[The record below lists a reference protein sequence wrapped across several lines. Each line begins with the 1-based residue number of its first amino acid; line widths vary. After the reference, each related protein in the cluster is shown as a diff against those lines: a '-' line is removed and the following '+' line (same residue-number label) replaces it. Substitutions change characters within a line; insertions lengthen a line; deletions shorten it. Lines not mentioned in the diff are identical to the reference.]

1 MSELSM
7 DAPSNVPGQQPL
19 LSCLRLQFHQ
29 DFTLDDA
36 EALVEYFA
44 GLGVT
49 HLYASPLWA
58 ARSGSTHGYD
68 GVDPTRL
75 NPEIGDEAA
84 LTRLVGKLRSFGMG
98 LIVDF
103 VPNHLAVGGRENP
116 YWQDV
121 LRWGPS
127 GRFADMFDIN
137 WRDNGDPTLEGR
149 LLVPFLGEPY
159 GQALVSGDM
168 TLALDETTGLFHV
181 DYFEHCFPIDPRCHA
196 LMLLENGMG
205 EQARLFEQIE
215 DAVSLEEG
223 AERAGLALAEHV
235 RTDEGRAALNT
246 LLERYNPEEPEGA
259 ERLHVL
265 LERQHYR
272 LAWWRTANDSLNWR
286 RFFDITELGALRVDD
301 PAVFAQTHVYLLELI
316 ERGLVDGVRLDHVDG
331 LADPAGYCRLL
342 RARVDEAATRRPGG
356 APETPMPI
364 FVEKIL
370 EGNESLPLDWGVT
383 GTTGYEFMNAVSKL
397 QHDPAGEAPLK
408 ALWQSLSGREDS
420 FEKEVT
426 RARREIADTALVT
439 EFERAVRALCDVARH
454 DPMTRD
460 TTPEMI
466 RRVLRALAV
475 QFPIYRTYADDQGLA
490 PRDENFFAH
499 AVVAARAELTPPDQ
513 AVLDQVYDW
522 LGGDAPAN
530 DDDLGCRL
538 RRNAIIRFAQLTSPL
553 AAKAVEDTAGYR
565 SAVLISRNDVGF
577 DGAHFAASSE
587 DFHRFNAWQARHFP
601 GTLVTTASHDH
612 KRGEDVRARLAA
624 LSEWGDRWA
633 EQVREWLTTSSSLR
647 QPAREDG
654 TLAGPSTAEE
664 MILYQIILGAWPL
677 TLSPDDTQGLEQF
690 ANRIADWQEKALR
703 EAKLNT
709 HWLYTDEEYETQ
721 CRDFVMTL
729 LTDSRGAA
737 LRQSIYNVVTTVSPA
752 GALNGLVQTLLRM
765 TVPGV
770 PDCYQGTERW
780 DLSLVDPDN
789 RRPVDFDERRAQLA
803 DDLPLTEL
811 IEHWRD
817 GRIKQALITQVLG
830 LRQRLPAAFLQGDY
844 QALDFEGERA
854 GQLIGFTREHE
865 GQAVMVIAVRHAGS
879 LLDGDTLQIAP
890 GRWGNTRVKGSK
902 DDARG
907 WQSLT
912 TGQAVDPQ
920 APVAELMASLP
931 FCVLFRDVST
941 ATADEHQALEAD
953 MTQAGASPGD
963 RMPSV

>member
-1 MSELSM
+1 MSEIPM
-7 DAPSNVPGQQPL
+7 DASSNMPDQQPL
-19 LSCLRLQFHQ
+19 LSCLRLQFHK

-36 EALVEYFA
+36 GALVDYFA

-68 GVDPTRL
+68 GIDPTRL

-84 LTRLVGKLRSFGMG
+84 LTRLVERLRAHGMG

-103 VPNHLAVGGRENP
+103 VPNHLAVGGRENL

-149 LLVPFLGEPY
+149 LLVPFLGEAY

-168 TLALDETTGLFHV
+168 KLTLDETTGLFQV

-215 DAVSLEEG
+215 SAVSLEEG
-223 AERAGLALAEHV
+223 AERAGLALAEYV
-235 RTDEGRAALNT
+235 RTDEGRAALEA
-246 LLERYNPEEPEGA
+246 LLARYNPQEPEGA

-286 RFFDITELGALRVDD
+286 RFFDITELGSLRVDD

-316 ERGLVDGVRLDHVDG
+316 ERGLIDGVRLDHVDG

-342 RARVDEAATRRPGG
+342 RARVDEAAMRRPGG
-356 APETPMPI
+356 APETSMPI

-383 GTTGYEFMNAVSKL
+383 GTTGYEFMNVVSKL
-397 QHDPAGEAPLK
+397 QHDPQGEAPLK
-408 ALWQSLSGREDS
+408 ALWQSLSGREQS

-426 RARREIADTALVT
+426 RARRELIHSALAT
-439 EFERAVRALCDVARH
+439 EFERAVRALSDVARH

-460 TTPEMI
+460 MTPAMI
-466 RRVLRALAV
+466 RRALCELAV

-490 PRDENFFAH
+490 PRDEGFFAH
-499 AVVAARAELTPPDQ
+499 AMAAARDNLTPPDQ
-513 AVLDQVYDW
+513 MVLDQLYDW
-522 LGGDAPAN
+522 LGGEAPAN
-530 DDDLGCRL
+530 DDELGCRL
-538 RRNAIIRFAQLTSPL
+538 RRNAIVRFAQLTSPL

-577 DGAHFAASSE
+577 DGASFAGSAE
-587 DFHRFNAWQARHFP
+587 GFHRFNAWQARHFP
-601 GTLVTTASHDH
+601 GTMVTTATHDH

-624 LSEWGDRWA
+624 LSEWGDTWA
-633 EQVREWLTTSSSLR
+633 RRVREWLTASSSLR
-647 QPAREDG
+647 QPSHEGAPV
-654 TLAGPSTAEE
+654 GPSTAEE
-664 MILYQIILGAWPL
+664 MMIYQLILGAWPL
-677 TLSPDDTQGLEQF
+677 TLSPDDAQGLEQF
-690 ANRIADWQEKALR
+690 AGRIADWQQKSLR
-703 EAKLNT
+703 EGKLNS
-709 HWLYTDEEYETQ
+709 HWLYPDEDYEAQ
-721 CRDFVMTL
+721 CRDFIMTL
-729 LTDSRGAA
+729 LTDARGAS
-737 LRQSIYNVVTTVSPA
+737 LRQSIYEVVEAVSPA

-780 DLSLVDPDN
+780 DFSLVDPDN
-789 RRPVDFDERRAQLA
+789 RRPVDFDARRTQLA
-803 DDLPLTEL
+803 DNLPLLEL
-811 IEHWRD
+811 IDHWRD
-817 GRIKQALITQVLG
+817 GRIKQALITRVLG
-830 LRQRLPAAFLQGDY
+830 LRQRLPAPFLHGDY
-844 QALDFEGERA
+844 QALEFEGERA
-854 GQLIGFTREHE
+854 GQLIGFTREHA
-865 GQAVMVIAVRHAGS
+865 GQTVMVIAVRHGSS
-879 LLDGDTLQIAP
+879 LLEGDALQIASS
-890 GRWGNTRVKGSK
+890 RWGNTRVKCSD

-907 WQSLT
+907 WQSLVT
-912 TGQAVDPQ
+912 DQPVSLQ
-920 APVAELMASLP
+920 APMFDLMSSLP
-931 FCVLFRDVST
+931 FCVLFRET
-941 ATADEHQALEAD
+941 APAMITSDQALQAEP
-953 MTQAGASPGD
+953 TQAGVTRNDQMQP
-963 RMPSV
+963 V

>member
-7 DAPSNVPGQQPL
+7 DAPSNGADHQPL
-19 LSCLRLQFHQ
+19 LSCLRLQFHK

-36 EALVEYFA
+36 EALVDYFA

-168 TLALDETTGLFHV
+168 KLTLDETTGLFQV

-215 DAVSLEEG
+215 EAVSLEEG

-235 RTDEGRAALNT
+235 RTDKGRAALET
-246 LLERYNPEEPEGA
+246 LLARYNPEEPEGA

-316 ERGLVDGVRLDHVDG
+316 EQGLIDGVRLDHVDG

-356 APETPMPI
+356 APATPLPI

-383 GTTGYEFMNAVSKL
+383 GTTGYEFMNVVSKL
-397 QHDPAGEAPLK
+397 QHDPEGEAPLK
-408 ALWQSLSGREDS
+408 ALWQSLSGREHG
-420 FEKEVT
+420 FEAEVI
-426 RARREIADTALVT
+426 RARREIIDTALVT
-439 EFERAVRALCDVARH
+439 EFERAVRALSDVARH

-460 TTPEMI
+460 MTPAMI
-466 RRVLRALAV
+466 RRVLRELAV
-475 QFPIYRTYADDQGLA
+475 QFPIYRTYADDQGLTT
-490 PRDENFFAH
+490 RDENFFAH

-513 AVLDQVYDW
+513 VVLDQVYDW
-522 LGGDAPAN
+522 LGGEAPAN
-530 DDDLGCRL
+530 DDEPGCRL
-538 RRNAIIRFAQLTSPL
+538 RRNAIVRFAQLTSPL

-577 DGAHFAASSE
+577 DGAHFAGSGE

-601 GTLVTTASHDH
+601 ATMVTTASHDH

-633 EQVREWLTTSSSLR
+633 EQVREWLTASSSLR
-647 QPAREDG
+647 QSTEDD

-664 MILYQIILGAWPL
+664 MILYQIIVGAWPL
-677 TLSPDDTQGLEQF
+677 TLSLDDAEGLEAF
-690 ANRIADWQEKALR
+690 AGRVADWQEKALR
-703 EAKLNT
+703 EAKLNS
-709 HWLYTDEEYETQ
+709 HWLYPDEAHEAQ
-721 CRDFVMTL
+721 CREFVMTL
-729 LTDSRGAA
+729 LTDERGAA
-737 LRQSIYNVVTTVSPA
+737 LRRSIHEFVATISPA

-780 DLSLVDPDN
+780 DFSLVDPDN
-789 RRPVDFDERRAQLA
+789 RRPVDYEVRRAQLEESPV
-803 DDLPLTEL
+803 LPGL
-811 IEHWRD
+811 INDWRD
-817 GRIKQALITQVLG
+817 GRIKQALITQMLN
-830 LRQRLPAAFLQGDY
+830 LRQRLPAAFLHGEY
-844 QALDFEGERA
+844 QALEFDGERA
-854 GQLIGFTREHE
+854 GQLLGFIREHD
-865 GQAVMVIAVRHAGS
+865 GQAVLVIVARHAGS
-879 LLDGDTLQIAP
+879 LLEEEALQIAP
-890 GRWGNTRVKGSK
+890 ARWGNTGVKCAE

-907 WQSLT
+907 WQSLV
-912 TGQAVDPQ
+912 TGQAVSLQ
-920 APVAELMASLP
+920 APVAELMSSLP

-941 ATADEHQALEAD
+941 ATAGEHQALEAD
-953 MTQAGASPGD
+953 MTQAGATRGD
-963 RMPSV
+963 QMPSM

>member
-1 MSELSM
+1 MSEISM
-7 DAPSNVPGQQPL
+7 DAPSNVPDQQPL
-19 LSCLRLQFHQ
+19 LSCLRLQFHK

-36 EALVEYFA
+36 EALVDYFA
-44 GLGVT
+44 GLGIT

-68 GVDPTRL
+68 GIDPTRL

-84 LTRLVGKLRSFGMG
+84 LIRLVERLRAHGMG

-149 LLVPFLGEPY
+149 LLVPFLGEAY

-168 TLALDETTGLFHV
+168 KLALDETTGLFHV

-223 AERAGLALAEHV
+223 AERAGLALAEYV

-246 LLERYNPEEPEGA
+246 LLARYNPEEPEGA

-316 ERGLVDGVRLDHVDG
+316 ERGLIDGVRLDHVDG

-397 QHDPAGEAPLK
+397 QHDPEGEAPLK
-408 ALWQSLSGREDS
+408 ALWQSLSGREHS
-420 FEKEVT
+420 FEAEVA
-426 RARREIADTALVT
+426 RARRELIHSALAT
-439 EFERAVRALCDVARH
+439 EFERTVRALSDVARH

-460 TTPEMI
+460 MTPAMI
-466 RRVLRALAV
+466 RRALCELAV

-499 AVVAARAELTPPDQ
+499 AMVAARDNLTPPDQ
-513 AVLDQVYDW
+513 MVLDQLYDW
-522 LGGDAPAN
+522 LGGEAPAN
-530 DDDLGCRL
+530 DDELGCRL
-538 RRNAIIRFAQLTSPL
+538 RRNAIVRFAQLTSPL

-565 SAVLISRNDVGF
+565 STVLISRNDVGF
-577 DGAHFAASSE
+577 DGAHFAGSSE
-587 DFHRFNAWQARHFP
+587 GFHRFNAWQARHFP
-601 GTLVTTASHDH
+601 GTLVTTATHDH

-624 LSEWGDRWA
+624 LSEWGDTWA
-633 EQVREWLTTSSSLR
+633 ERVREWLTASSSLR
-647 QPAREDG
+647 QPSHDG
-654 TLAGPSTAEE
+654 ASVGPSTAEE
-664 MILYQIILGAWPL
+664 MMIYQLIAGAWPL
-677 TLSPDDTQGLEQF
+677 TLAPDDAQGLEQF
-690 ANRIADWQEKALR
+690 AERIADWQQKALR
-703 EAKLNT
+703 EAKLNS
-709 HWLYTDEEYETQ
+709 HWLYPDEDHEAQ

-729 LTDSRGAA
+729 LTDARGAS
-737 LRQSIYNVVTTVSPA
+737 LRQSIYDMVATISPA

-780 DLSLVDPDN
+780 DFSLVDPDN

-803 DDLPLTEL
+803 DDRSLPEL

-817 GRIKQALITQVLG
+817 GCIKQALITQVLG
-830 LRQRLPAAFLQGDY
+830 LRQRLPEPFLHGDY

-854 GQLIGFTREHE
+854 GQLIGFTREHA
-865 GQAVMVIAVRHAGS
+865 GQTVMVIAVRHGGS
-879 LLDGDTLQIAP
+879 LLEDDSLQISSSH
-890 GRWGNTRVKGSK
+890 WGNTRVKCP
-902 DDARG
+902 DDEAGG
-907 WQSLT
+907 WQSLA
-912 TGQAVDPQ
+912 TGQPVSLQ
-920 APVAELMASLP
+920 APMAELMSSLP
-931 FCVLFRDVST
+931 FCVLFRET
-941 ATADEHQALEAD
+941 APVMATSDQAMQAEP
-953 MTQAGASPGD
+953 TQTGVTRSD
-963 RMPSV
+963 QMQSV

>member
-7 DAPSNVPGQQPL
+7 EASSNGSKQPAL

-29 DFTLDDA
+29 DFTLADA
-36 EALVEYFA
+36 ETLVDYFA
-44 GLGVT
+44 GLGIT

-84 LTRLVGKLRSFGMG
+84 LTRLVDKLRSFGMG

-116 YWQDV
+116 YWLDV

-137 WRDNGDPTLEGR
+137 WRDNGDPTLDGR

-168 TLALDETTGLFHV
+168 RLALDETTGLFHV

-215 DAVSLEEG
+215 SAVSLEEG

-235 RTDEGRAALNT
+235 RTNEGRAELDAL
-246 LLERYNPEEPEGA
+246 LARYNPETPEGA

-316 ERGLVDGVRLDHVDG
+316 ERGLVDGVRLDHIDG

-342 RARVDEAATRRPGG
+342 RARVDEAASRRPGG
-356 APETPMPI
+356 APDTPLPI

-370 EGNESLPLDWGVT
+370 EGNEALPLDWGVT

-397 QHDPAGEAPLK
+397 QHDPDGEAPLK
-408 ALWQSLSGREDS
+408 ALWHSLSGREHS
-420 FEKEVT
+420 FDKEVI
-426 RARREIADTALVT
+426 RARREIVTTALVT
-439 EFERAVRALCDVARH
+439 EFERAVRALSDVARH

-460 TTPEMI
+460 TTPDMI
-466 RRVLRALAV
+466 RRVLRELAV
-475 QFPIYRTYADDQGLA
+475 QFPVYRTYADDQGLA

-499 AVVAARAELTPPDQ
+499 AVEAAREALTPPEQ
-513 AVLDQVYDW
+513 GVLDQVYGW
-522 LGGDAPAN
+522 LGGEAPAE
-530 DDDLGCRL
+530 DDEPGCRL
-538 RRNAIIRFAQLTSPL
+538 RRNAIVRFAQLTSPL

-565 SAVLISRNDVGF
+565 GAVLISRNDVGF
-577 DGAHFAASSE
+577 DGARFAGSAE
-587 DFHRFNAWQARHFP
+587 EFHRFNAWQARHFP
-601 GTLVTTASHDH
+601 ATMVTTASHDH

-624 LSEWGDRWA
+624 LSEWGDLWA
-633 EQVREWLTTSSSLR
+633 ERVREWLTASSSLR
-647 QPAREDG
+647 QPSHEEG

-664 MILYQIILGAWPL
+664 MILYQIIVGAWPMAL
-677 TLSPDDTQGLEQF
+677 APDDASGLEQF
-690 ANRIADWQEKALR
+690 AGRIADWQEKALR

-709 HWLYTDEEYETQ
+709 HWLHTDETYERQ

-729 LTDSRGAA
+729 LTDDRGAS
-737 LRQSIYNVVTTVSPA
+737 LRQSMFDVVSTISPA
-752 GALNGLVQTLLRM
+752 GALNGLVQALLRM

-789 RRPVDFDERRAQLA
+789 RRPVDFGVRREQLSHNP
-803 DDLPLTEL
+803 PLEEL
-811 IEHWRD
+811 IDHWRD

-830 LRQRLPAAFLQGDY
+830 LRQRLPGVFRQGDY
-844 QALDFEGERA
+844 QALDFDGERA

-865 GQAVMVIAVRHAGS
+865 DGAVMVIAVRHGGS
-879 LLDGDTLQIAP
+879 LLADDSLRVAP
-890 GRWGNTRVKGSK
+890 QRWGNTHVTSAA
-902 DDARG
+902 DAGGG
-907 WQSLT
+907 WQSLL
-912 TGQAVDPQ
+912 TGASVDPR
-920 APVAELMASLP
+920 APMSELMASMP
-931 FCVLFRDVST
+931 FCVLFREAAAAPEGQT
-941 ATADEHQALEAD
+941 LQAET
-953 MTQAGASPGD
+953 TQT
-963 RMPSV
+963 SVARSDQGQPM